1 MKDFFFGNI
10 NRERIKNI
18 YSIELHQL
26 TDIAEKV
33 DADYFTKQLN
43 RLLSSVGGNLIVEH
57 GSSMP
62 SLYKLLDKTHS
73 SDIGMVEV
81 GARTDINDSVKAT
94 LECSLYLENGILN
107 LRPHWCAYK
116 EIRADEIISSLLAP
130 LHENNLISKTFTIW
144 SEGETERFPEDIES
158 QVSCLFS
165 LSGYPYYA
173 TSDDEPRMIRYTQ
186 EINSMMEK
194 SKIE

>member
-10 NRERIKNI
+10 NKEQFKNI
-18 YSIELHQL
+18 YSIGLHQL

-33 DADYFTKQLN
+33 DVDYFTKQLN
-43 RLLSSVGGNLIVEH
+43 RLLISVGGNLVVEH

-62 SLYKLLDKTHS
+62 SFYKLLNKINS
-73 SDIGMVEV
+73 SEIGMVEV

-116 EIRADEIISSLLAP
+116 DIRADEIISTLLAP
-130 LHENNLISKTFTIW
+130 LHENNLISKTFTVW
-144 SEGETERFPEDIES
+144 SEGEAERFPEDIES
-158 QVSCLFS
+158 QVGCLFS
-165 LSGYPYYA
+165 LSGYPYYS
-173 TSDDEPRMIRYTQ
+173 THDEDQRMIRYKQ
-186 EINSMMEK
+186 EINSLMKK
-194 SKIE
+194 SKV

>member
-10 NRERIKNI
+10 NNERIKNI
-18 YSIELHQL
+18 YSIGLHQL
-26 TDIAEKV
+26 IDMAEKV

-43 RLLSSVGGNLIVEH
+43 RLLTSVGGNLIVNN
-57 GSSMP
+57 GTSMP
-62 SLYKLLDKTHS
+62 SLYKLLNKIHS
-73 SDIGMVEV
+73 SEIGMVQI

-94 LECSLYLENGILN
+94 LECSFYLENGILN

-116 EIRADEIISSLLAP
+116 DIRADEIISTLLVP

-144 SEGETERFPEDIES
+144 SEGEAECFSEDIES

-165 LSGYPYYA
+165 LSGYPYYS
-173 TSDDEPRMIRYTQ
+173 TPDDEQRMIRYKQ
-186 EINSMMEK
+186 EINSKMEK
-194 SKIE
+194 SKI

>member
-10 NRERIKNI
+10 NKEQFKNI

-26 TDIAEKV
+26 TDMAEKV
-33 DADYFTKQLN
+33 GAGYFTKQLN
-43 RLLSSVGGNLIVEH
+43 RLLTSVGGNLIVDH

-62 SLYKLLDKTHS
+62 SLYKLLNKTHS
-73 SDIGMVEV
+73 SEIGMVEI
-81 GARTDINDSVKAT
+81 GARTDVNDSVKAT

-116 EIRADEIISSLLAP
+116 SIRADEIISTLLVP

-144 SEGETERFPEDIES
+144 SQGESERFPEDIES

-165 LSGYPYYA
+165 LSGYPYYS
-173 TSDDEPRMIRYTQ
+173 TPDEGQRMTRYKY
-186 EINSMMEK
+186 EINEAVERANK
-194 SKIE
+194 